1 MKPTRMLKE
10 RNQLKMP
17 LITLAILMM
26 AAMTAAASPAYI
38 QAASPQKAAVT
49 GLTVTDGANAGELN
63 VSWDAHPEGAQE
75 YRQAWTPSGQNF
87 KGKNNTTW
95 NAFPASESHTITGL
109 NEDTTYKFKV
119 RAKFASPPVSRWSQ
133 RITFTTAEAEAD
145 TPTPPAQVRD
155 AVADQPQGDTLTGVG
170 KNRIVATDRSR
181 HP

>member
-63 VSWDAHPEGAQE
+63 VSWDAPPGGRPGIPPGLDALRPELQGQE
-75 YRQAWTPSGQNF
+75 QHDLERLPRQREPHHHRPERGHHLQVQGEGQVRQSP
-87 KGKNNTTW
+87 GLQME
-95 NAFPASESHTITGL
+95 PAHHLHDRGGGGG
-109 NEDTTYKFKV
+109 Y
-119 RAKFASPPVSRWSQ
+119 
-133 RITFTTAEAEAD
+133 AD
-145 TPTPPAQVRD
+145 TARPGQGRCCRPA
-155 AVADQPQGDTLTGVG
+155 PGGYP
-170 KNRIVATDRSR
+170 DRGR
-181 HP
+181 